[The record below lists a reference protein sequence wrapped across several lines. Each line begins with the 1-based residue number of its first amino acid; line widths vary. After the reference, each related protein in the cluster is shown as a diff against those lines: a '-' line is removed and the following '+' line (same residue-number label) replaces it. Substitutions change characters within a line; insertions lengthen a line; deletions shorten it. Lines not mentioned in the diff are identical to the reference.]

1 MAGPLRGRG
10 RGRGRRPGRAPG
22 PTDRPAGLHAAGPWA
37 AGRGRAGR
45 AGRGRHDTATLA
57 DARLVADGLA
67 RWAGETL
74 AGSAAAWHRALL
86 ATCEAEKAR
95 VDGEAG
101 PEALAGRGPA
111 WEQSSHPYPLA
122 AARWRAAEAL
132 LARRGDR
139 RDRDLAAALLR
150 QGHATAVELGAR
162 PLRAALERLARM
174 GRVML
179 GPAAGTA
186 AGGLGFGLLD
196 RRPGP

>member
-1 MAGPLRGRG
+1 M
-10 RGRGRRPGRAPG
+10 GRRDPGRLG
-22 PTDRPAGLHAAGPWA
+22 G
-37 AGRGRAGR
+37 
-45 AGRGRHDTATLA
+45 
-57 DARLVADGLA
+57 GLA
-67 RWAGETL
+67 Q
-74 AGSAAAWHRALL
+74 ALL

-101 PEALAGRGPA
+101 PERWLAAVAA
-111 WEQSSHPYPLA
+111 WESSDPYPLA

-186 AGGLGFGLLD
+186 AGGLGLGLLD